1 PKLIRRAQK
10 SNYMAVI
17 IDPIYKVLTGDE
29 NSAHEMANF
38 TNQFDKIAT
47 ELGCAVIYCHHHSK
61 GSQGGKNSMDRSSGS
76 GVFARDPDAILDLIE
91 LPLTEERHTYLEDK
105 AVCEL
110 YQNTIKKYNPSYEI
124 SQDDVFSKK
133 QMEHHLMSAIQ
144 SQEILKQTEL
154 ERQNA
159 VRAARQATA
168 WRIEGTLREFPKF
181 DPINVWFRYPIH
193 ELDETLKD
201 IQLEDDPKEK
211 WKKGTKKS
219 NESRSEKSKQE
230 LETAFSALSMDG
242 ESVDINEIAEY
253 LDIDKRSVH
262 RKVKKH
268 GSFKVIDGMVEKNT
282 KDDVTS

>member
-1 PKLIRRAQK
+1 
-10 SNYMAVI
+10 
-17 IDPIYKVLTGDE
+17 
-29 NSAHEMANF
+29 
-38 TNQFDKIAT
+38 
-47 ELGCAVIYCHHHSK
+47 
-61 GSQGGKNSMDRSSGS
+61 MDRSSGS

-91 LPLTEERHTYLEDK
+91 LPLTEERHSYLEDK
-105 AVCEL
+105 AVCKL
-110 YQNTIKKYNPSYEI
+110 YQSTIKQYNPSYEI
-124 SQDDVFSKK
+124 NQDDVFSKK
-133 QMEHHLMSAIQ
+133 QMSHHLMAAIQ
-144 SQEILKQTEL
+144 SQGVLKQTEI
-154 ERQNA
+154 ERQKV

-181 DPINVWFRYPIH
+181 DPINVWFRYPVH

-201 IQLEDDPKEK
+201 IQLEEDPKAQS

-242 ESVDINEIAEY
+242 NSVDINELAEY

-268 GSFKVIDGMVEKNT
+268 DSFKVIDGMVEKNT
-282 KDDVTS
+282 NDDVTS